1 MQQQNASMGP
11 RIALAV
17 ALLVGFY
24 VLALGIVAF
33 FGWLI
38 YFSLA
43 QGRVNLRI
51 LIFAPIVIF
60 AILRGVFFVN
70 RVDDVP
76 GVPVKPEEQPRLW
89 ELVRKVAGTMKAE
102 VPDEIVLVPDVNA
115 FVYQHTRFLGLVPGK
130 RVMGVGLGLV
140 SVLHVDQLRGV
151 IAHELGHYAGG
162 DVRVGPLI
170 YRADESL
177 RRTVVHLKG
186 GFLAGVFRNYWK
198 LFARLT
204 FALRRRQE
212 LAADRAAVAV
222 AGREA
227 HATAL
232 QETGP
237 AGLAYDFFLNQYV
250 APLLQAGARPD
261 NLYSGFRALLG
272 DRSRKEELARL
283 RDRLSEEKTDPYDSH
298 PALPE
303 RLAQLE
309 GLPAGEALSDTRPAR
324 EVLVDP
330 DATEAKVS
338 QWWSL
343 AVTDG
348 AATRAVAWDS
358 DAGRVYGEGTSLA
371 ARELGEAVAA
381 VDGGSAPADMER
393 VLSALEQRRHDEI
406 VAQIVPRIDEVP
418 KAERGDV
425 VRDVLTNSLAAFVA
439 VFLVETGRYDWQLSW
454 SGPLQIRDSA
464 GNVPDLEFKAAAAVA
479 SSEGVGQLRTWLA
492 ENASV

>member
-1 MQQQNASMGP
+1 MGP

-24 VLALGIVAF
+24 VLALGLVGF
-33 FGWLI
+33 FGWVI
-38 YFSLA
+38 YASLSA
-43 QGRVNLRI
+43 GRINARI
-51 LIFAPIVIF
+51 LIIGPIVIF
-60 AILRGVFFVN
+60 AILRGVFFVD
-70 RVDDVP
+70 RGDDVP
-76 GVPVKPEEQPRLW
+76 GVLVKPQEQPRLW
-89 ELVRKVAGTMKAE
+89 ELVRNVAAKMKAD

-115 FVYQHTRFLGLVPGK
+115 FVYQHSRFLGLVPGK

-162 DVRVGPLI
+162 DTRVGPLI

-177 RRTVVHLKG
+177 RRTVTHLKG
-186 GFLAGVFRNYWK
+186 GFLAWLFRAYWK

-237 AGLAYDFFLNQYV
+237 AGLAYNFFLDQYV
-250 APLLQAGARPD
+250 APLLQANTRPD
-261 NLYSGFRALLG
+261 NLYSGFRALLA
-272 DRSRKEELARL
+272 DRSRQDELAHL

-324 EVLVDP
+324 EVLADP

-358 DAGRVYGEGTSLA
+358 GAGRVYGEGTSLA

-381 VDGGSAPADMER
+381 VDGGPAPADMDR
-393 VLSALEQRRHDEI
+393 VLTALEQGRHEEI
-406 VAQIVPRIDEVP
+406 VATMVPRINEVP
-418 KAERGDV
+418 AAERADV
-425 VRDVLTNSLAAFVA
+425 IRDVLTNSLAGFAS
-439 VFLVETGRYDWQLSW
+439 VFLVETGRYDWHLSW
-454 SGPLQIRDSA
+454 AGPLQIRDSV
-464 GNVPDLEFKAAAAVA
+464 GDVPDLEEKAAAAVA
-479 SSEGVGQLRTWLA
+479 SPHGIQQLRAWLA
-492 ENASV
+492 ETSSV